1 MLRRMA
7 SAFGRAVAV
16 FGRVQ
21 RRRLKL
27 LIWSLDLQQ
36 TLVLLWVRMT
46 LGGFGLAS
54 AGLPFGRA
62 AAGLLWAATELVAVE
77 VGRHCYGTGES
88 GDEEPG
94 PLYVTLTTSRSE
106 AQKGG
111 SSVESELST

>member
-7 SAFGRAVAV
+7 STFRRAVVV

-21 RRRLKL
+21 WRRLKL
-27 LIWSLDLQQ
+27 LIRSLDLEQ

-46 LGGFGLAS
+46 LGGFGFAF
-54 AGLPFGRA
+54 AGLSFGRA
-62 AAGLLWAATELVAVE
+62 AAGLLWTATELVAVE
-77 VGRHCYGTGES
+77 VGRHCYRPGKN
-88 GDEEPG
+88 GDREPG